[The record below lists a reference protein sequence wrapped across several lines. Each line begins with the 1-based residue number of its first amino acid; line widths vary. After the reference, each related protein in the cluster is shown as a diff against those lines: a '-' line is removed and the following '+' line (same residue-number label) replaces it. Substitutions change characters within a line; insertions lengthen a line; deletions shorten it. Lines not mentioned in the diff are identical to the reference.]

1 MRKRISEILSVC
13 ILLCL
18 TLLPGSALAQYNSSK
33 NPAPIGSPVKSMVE
47 LGSVYSSIYD
57 INITVLETVR
67 GKDAMKLLK
76 KADSKVKKPPKGS
89 EYMLA
94 RVKFEM
100 KSRAVSDKL
109 AFELGKEPLQW
120 VALASDLTEYPMVSV
135 KVPAPALAGTVKPG
149 DSIEG
154 WVAFAVDKKDSNPVM
169 VFDPD
174 VGGATGRG
182 KTLFFKMFKD
192 E

>member
-1 MRKRISEILSVC
+1 MRKRISETVFIC

-18 TLLPGSALAQYNSSK
+18 AVAPGSALAQYNSSK

-57 INITVLETVR
+57 ITITVLETVR
-67 GKDAMKLLK
+67 GGDAMKLLK
-76 KADSKVKKPPKGS
+76 KADAGINKPQKGF
-89 EYMLA
+89 EYILA
-94 RVKFEM
+94 RVRFEL
-100 KSRAVSDKL
+100 KARAVSDRL
-109 AFELGKEPLQW
+109 TIDIGDSPLQW
-120 VALASDLTEYPMVSV
+120 IALASDLTEYPGISV
-135 KVPAPALAGTVKPG
+135 TVPSPALNGAVKPG
-149 DSIEG
+149 DAIEG

-174 VGGATGRG
+174 TGGATGRG
-182 KTLFFKMFKD
+182 KTLFFKLYKD

>member
-1 MRKRISEILSVC
+1 MRKIIPVIFTIC

-18 TLLPGSALAQYNSSK
+18 MLLPGSALAQYNSSK

-57 INITVLETVR
+57 ISITVLETVR

-76 KADSKVKKPPKGS
+76 KADSKVKKAPKGS

-100 KSRAVSDKL
+100 KARAVSDKL
-109 AFELGKEPLQW
+109 TIDIGDSPLQW
-120 VALASDLTEYPMVSV
+120 IALASDLTEYPRASV
-135 KVPAPALAGTVKPG
+135 TVPAPALKGTVKPG

-154 WVAFAVDKKDSNPVM
+154 WVAFAVDKKDSKPVM

-174 VGGATGRG
+174 TGGATGRG
-182 KTLFFKMFKD
+182 KTMFFKLFKD